1 MGEAMRRAT
10 IKQVDWW
17 FAYTGMSR
25 DIVVGSG
32 FSGSRVTTVNNSLDT
47 CELISAKKNVEACEL
62 DALRKELHLASD
74 NIAIYCGGMYA
85 HKRLSFL
92 LAACEIIRAAVNDF
106 HIIFI
111 GDGPD
116 SALVESASRLHPWIH
131 YIGSKYGAERAP
143 YFLLSKLMLMPG
155 QVGLAII
162 DSFVFG
168 TPLVTTNNGI
178 HSPEI
183 EYLKQGSNGLMTD
196 DDVASYAQGVINLFR
211 NDEWRDGMVLE
222 CESDCETYT
231 VENMVK
237 NFVDGVRACLDE

>member
-1 MGEAMRRAT
+1 
-10 IKQVDWW
+10 
-17 FAYTGMSR
+17 
-25 DIVVGSG
+25 
-32 FSGSRVTTVNNSLDT
+32 
-47 CELISAKKNVEACEL
+47 
-62 DALRKELHLASD
+62 
-74 NIAIYCGGMYA
+74 
-85 HKRLSFL
+85 
-92 LAACEIIRAAVNDF
+92 
-106 HIIFI
+106 
-111 GDGPD
+111 
-116 SALVESASRLHPWIH
+116 
-131 YIGSKYGAERAP
+131 
-143 YFLLSKLMLMPG
+143 MLMPG

-168 TPLVTTNNGI
+168 TPVVTTNNGI

-196 DDVASYAQGVINLFR
+196 DDVASYAQGVINLFH